1 MCGLTFLVVVA
12 GLSAQARHTFDLIK
26 PPVRQTHAPTGYVPL
41 PCPPLACSIDTRER
55 GDAQMRDD
63 ALLVTTAAP
72 SLLNSHMP
80 SIHSQSASQEGK
92 PTSNNLN
99 CTNPPLRLSSTWVTT
114 DVRKAF
120 DEAFEKEVAI

>member
-12 GLSAQARHTFDLIK
+12 GLLAQARHTFDLIK
-26 PPVRQTHAPTGYVPL
+26 LPARQTHAPTGCVPL
-41 PCPPLACSIDTRER
+41 PRPPLACSIDTRER
-55 GDAQMRDD
+55 GNAHMRDD

-92 PTSNNLN
+92 PTSNDLN
-99 CTNPPLRLSSTWVTT
+99 VSTVPVCLPSVLT
-114 DVRKAF
+114 
-120 DEAFEKEVAI
+120 